1 METMRKEDMK
11 PTSIANYEDKTEVFL
26 LQSLTFVF
34 DIFMAVVYIDYFMQ
48 QKRSSQ
54 PIIRLKI
61 H

>member
-26 LQSLTFVF
+26 LQSLKFVF
-34 DIFMAVVYIDYFMQ
+34 DIFMVVNYTDYFMQ

-54 PIIRLKI
+54 PVIRLKMY
-61 H
+61 